1 MNKEQAETLNTV
13 QEVLRHVVIALA
25 GASGCDKAK
34 LAHLLDA
41 GASNE
46 QLEPASRAMLR
57 DLAAGLDIMASA
69 IDRKQ

>member
-25 GASGCDKAK
+25 GASGCDEAK

-46 QLEPASRAMLR
+46 QLEPASRAMLHN
-57 DLAAGLDIMASA
+57 LATGLDIIAGVTQ
-69 IDRKQ
+69 RKQ